1 MLVCPVCKKLSTTFD
16 PFMYLSIPLPS
27 SPLRKMTL
35 TVLSSDGTTLPH
47 PVTIT
52 VPGNGTFKDLV
63 EALGIACSLRHDE
76 TLLIAEVYLK
86 YYLSYHLPRTFIVTW
101 LFLLVLEYPSIT
113 LLLLL
118 KFSTRF

>member
-86 YYLSYHLPRTFIVTW
+86 ILSQLSLTQDIYRDMV
-101 LFLLVLEYPSIT
+101 VSSIT
-113 LLLLL
+113 RIPINNITFVI
-118 KFSTRF
+118 KVFY